1 MSRMSVYD
9 HADLTAIQIVR
20 EAVTDDTTTDPD
32 FDYAEAVRRHVTAV
46 QEQHGTEGLTAV
58 AAVLARMVQVALMMP
73 KKRPEGLARVLDGF
87 EQDALEEHRAEEDS
101 PVG

>member
-1 MSRMSVYD
+1 MTRMSVYD

-32 FDYAEAVRRHVTAV
+32 YDYAEAVHRHVAAV
-46 QEQHGTEGLTAV
+46 AEQHGTEGLTAV

-73 KKRPEGLARVLDGF
+73 KKRPEKLAGVLDGF
-87 EQDALEEHRAEEDS
+87 ERDALEEHRSEQDS